1 MADHPAFSTAARISR
16 NVRRESGMRIKAGA
30 RRSFRIYGFTP
41 EGCRNSRGKSMARID
56 GHGVSIDTRTE
67 AFKVNTE
74 DFKRG

>member
-1 MADHPAFSTAARISR
+1 
-16 NVRRESGMRIKAGA
+16 MRIKGGA

-41 EGCRNSRGKSMARID
+41 EGCRNSRGKSRSD

>member
-1 MADHPAFSTAARISR
+1 
-16 NVRRESGMRIKAGA
+16 MRIKGGG

-41 EGCRNSRGKSMARID
+41 EGCRTSRGNSRSD

-67 AFKVNTE
+67 GFKVNTE

>member
-1 MADHPAFSTAARISR
+1 
-16 NVRRESGMRIKAGA
+16 MRIKAGA

-41 EGCRNSRGKSMARID
+41 EGCRNSPAKSMARID